1 MRDNGKNTTFQG
13 KFPTTKYH
21 DHVRFAF
28 FDCQEEKTCLDQEPA
43 AILEFMESNCKALW
57 FSSEWNSKPCK
68 AISKNTRRHAT
79 NILINTFV
87 LTLTEER

>member
-43 AILEFMESNCKALW
+43 AILEFMESNCKAL
-57 FSSEWNSKPCK
+57 
-68 AISKNTRRHAT
+68 
-79 NILINTFV
+79 
-87 LTLTEER
+87 